1 MKKFDK
7 KTFKIALEENGDLD
21 ALLYLQE
28 TIILK
33 MKNKIKEHNKTNSM
47 KFIREEYIC
56 SLFNAVLELNN
67 CIVIH
72 ESSQVENRFNYD
84 TYAIVRD
91 KLFEEL
97 GLL

>member
-1 MKKFDK
+1 MKKFNK
-7 KTFKIALEENGDLD
+7 KAFKIALEENGDLD

-33 MKNKIKEHNKTNSM
+33 MKDKIKEHNKTNSM
-47 KFIREEYIC
+47 KFIKEEYIC

-67 CIVIH
+67 CNMIH
-72 ESSQVENRFNYD
+72 ERSEVENKFNYD
-84 TYAIVRD
+84 IYAIVRD